1 MILLDSGASTPL
13 RPEVRAAMEP
23 WLGEDGGNP
32 SSLHAAGRR
41 ARKAVEDAREKVAAA
56 LGVADPREIVFT
68 SGATESNAL
77 AILGVPAP
85 ERILTTAVEH
95 PSVLESVSRRRV
107 PFDRAA
113 PQADGRVTSVPP
125 GAGFASLQAVNH
137 ETGALHPLA
146 ELRRSIPEAILHVDA
161 AQAAG
166 KIPLSLEGVDLLTFS
181 AHKIHGPRGA
191 GGLWIR
197 RGLILEPL
205 LAGGRQEF
213 GVRAGTENVAG
224 IVGLAEALS
233 LAVRELPE
241 AGPRMAMFRDRL
253 DQVLLRLPG
262 ARRNGPERE
271 RAPHLCNVAFEG
283 VDGETLVHAL
293 DVEGLCVSS
302 GSACASGS
310 SEPSPVL
317 LAMGQTA
324 ARAREGIRFGVSAL
338 TTSADVESALEIVE
352 RTVAR
357 LRSVPADPS

>member
-41 ARKAVEDAREKVAAA
+41 ARKAVEDAREKIADA
-56 LGVADPREIVFT
+56 LRVEPREIVFT

-85 ERILTTAVEH
+85 ERILTSAVEH
-95 PSVLESVSRRRV
+95 PSVLEAVARRRL
-107 PFDRAA
+107 PFDRA
-113 PQADGRVTSVPP
+113 PVQADGRLLSVPS

-137 ETGALHPLA
+137 ETGAVHPLA
-146 ELRRSIPEAILHVDA
+146 ELRKSLPGAILHVDA

-166 KIPLSLEGVDLLTFS
+166 KIPLPLEGIDLLTFS
-181 AHKIHGPRGA
+181 GHKVHGPRGV
-191 GGLWIR
+191 GGLWVR
-197 RGLILEPL
+197 RGILLEPL

-224 IVGLAEALS
+224 IVGLAEALA
-233 LAVRELPE
+233 LAVKEMPT
-241 AGPRMAMFRDRL
+241 AAPRMATFRDRL
-253 DQVLLRLPG
+253 EQVLLRLPG
-262 ARRNGPERE
+262 ARRNGPDRE
-271 RAPHLCNVAFEG
+271 RAPHLCNLAFDG

-293 DVEGLCVSS
+293 DAEGLCVSS

-310 SEPSPVL
+310 AEPSPVL
-317 LAMGQTA
+317 LAMGQPA
-324 ARAREGIRFGVSAL
+324 ARAREGVRFGVSAL
-338 TTSADVESALEIVE
+338 STSADVESALEIVE
-352 RTVAR
+352 RTLRR
-357 LRSVPADPS
+357 LREEKA